1 MIHFLYNVLIK
12 LYGALIYLASF
23 FNTKAKK
30 FITGRHNWKQK
41 LTDIYKNNT
50 SPVVWFHVSSL
61 GEFEQGRP
69 VIELLKKSYPKVN
82 ILLTFFSPSGYEI
95 RKEYPYA
102 NAVCYLPLDTPQN
115 ARFFITT
122 VKPVLAVFVKYDF
135 WYNYLIEISKN
146 RIPIVYISV
155 LIRKKHYLNYPFA
168 TWFIRVLKQIQ
179 AIFVQDHYSLQW
191 FNQKGFNEVY
201 LTSDTRFDRVVQIVN
216 NRTSIKLIEDFL
228 NQHPAYKV
236 LVAGSTWLLDDEL
249 ISSVFQNSLMNNFI
263 LIVAPHEIAEHR
275 IKEVERLYKQLN
287 PVRYSK
293 LNVNKSNRCLIID
306 NIGMLSSLYFYADYC
321 YVGGGFNKTVHNT
334 QEPAAYGKPV
344 FFGPNY
350 KRFNEAVALVNTQ
363 GGFSIK
369 TPNEMINKLIELNN
383 NPSIYQKSCEAA
395 KQVIYSNI
403 GSSKIIVNYLLNIL
417 QRNNGA

>member
-1 MIHFLYNVLIK
+1 
-12 LYGALIYLASF
+12 
-23 FNTKAKK
+23 
-30 FITGRHNWKQK
+30 
-41 LTDIYKNNT
+41 
-50 SPVVWFHVSSL
+50 
-61 GEFEQGRP
+61 
-69 VIELLKKSYPKVN
+69 
-82 ILLTFFSPSGYEI
+82 
-95 RKEYPYA
+95 
-102 NAVCYLPLDTPQN
+102 
-115 ARFFITT
+115 
-122 VKPVLAVFVKYDF
+122 
-135 WYNYLIEISKN
+135 
-146 RIPIVYISV
+146 
-155 LIRKKHYLNYPFA
+155 
-168 TWFIRVLKQIQ
+168 
-179 AIFVQDHYSLQW
+179 
-191 FNQKGFNEVY
+191 
-201 LTSDTRFDRVVQIVN
+201 
-216 NRTSIKLIEDFL
+216 
-228 NQHPAYKV
+228 
-236 LVAGSTWLLDDEL
+236 
-249 ISSVFQNSLMNNFI
+249 MNNFI

-287 PVRYSK
+287 PVRYSE

-395 KQVIYSNI
+395 KQVIYSGI

-417 QRNNGA
+417 QCNNGA